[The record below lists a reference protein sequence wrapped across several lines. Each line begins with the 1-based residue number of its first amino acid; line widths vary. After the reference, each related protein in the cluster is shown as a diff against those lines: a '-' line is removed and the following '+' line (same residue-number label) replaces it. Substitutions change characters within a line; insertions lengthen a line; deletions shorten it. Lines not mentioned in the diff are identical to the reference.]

1 MPCTMR
7 KSSWTEVKSRVDM
20 LNAKYCA
27 FCSEFSVGSKLNSLL
42 IERTYFESNSFCIA
56 GDF

>member
-7 KSSWTEVKSRVDM
+7 KSSWAEVKSRVDM

-27 FCSEFSVGSKLNSLL
+27 FCSSFLIGNKLNGIVIQGIYSKG
-42 IERTYFESNSFCIA
+42 NSFCIA
-56 GDF
+56 GDS